1 MSINKVSNPIDFLI
15 EFAWSSGADQFTVNN
30 AKDEL
35 KKMRQDL
42 TDLQNNKSYMNA
54 AWAKINNRG
63 DLYDLTLHYNR
74 FDEENLIPLYAN
86 KEELKKWLDSRR

>member
-86 KEELKKWLDSRR
+86 KEELKNWLDSRR